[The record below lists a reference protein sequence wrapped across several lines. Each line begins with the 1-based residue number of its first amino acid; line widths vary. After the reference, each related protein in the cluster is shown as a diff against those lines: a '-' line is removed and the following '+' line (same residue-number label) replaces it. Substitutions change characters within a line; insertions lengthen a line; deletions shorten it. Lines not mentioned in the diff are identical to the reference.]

1 MKRLFMTAIF
11 VFMAFFSFASKTDA
25 VYNSHFVVNSE
36 IKVAV
41 LLPLFYEN
49 INELSFD
56 EYNIDE
62 RRGRNY
68 KCFSY
73 ISFYEGVRIA
83 LDNLERQGYKISL
96 YVFDVGEN
104 DTNKMRQV
112 LAYKQM
118 QEMDLVISLVFKQCF
133 TFVSTFCQ
141 TYHIPLI
148 NPMSSDNTI
157 LNNPYVFK
165 IQPDDYSVS
174 VLLIKYIQ
182 SKHSK
187 DRIIVLYDDHS
198 VNSDIIN
205 YWKENLPQIS
215 EKWTILNY
223 RKNANKLRGYISKTD
238 NNFIVS
244 LTNKTNMAENKS
256 YALNILNTLRS
267 FKSTI
272 TLFASYEWLDYVGND
287 YKILQDMD
295 IHFSLLYYN
304 DYTNANFTNFIKMYR
319 DNFKTEPDNIYAALG
334 YDIINYFLPLIKEKG
349 KDFIFSPTN
358 INQTKMISRYKF
370 VRQDTAFGWQ
380 NTNSII
386 YKLDNYKIKACWSF

>member
-244 LTNKTNMAENKS
+244 LTNKTNIAENKS